1 MKLQNE
7 TDSALSIEHL
17 DAGYEDKIILRDVNL
32 SIHRGEIFALLGGS
46 GCGKSTL
53 MRHLIGLNPPL
64 AGRIILGGELFAS
77 ADETIPEKKTR
88 RILQRLGVMFQSGAL
103 FGSMPLLDNVKLPLQ
118 EATNLPSA
126 VMDEMALLK
135 LHQVGLGEF
144 ADYLPSE
151 ISGGMQKRAA
161 IARAMVLDPD
171 VLFLDEP
178 SAGLDPITSSEL
190 DELIL
195 RLRDAFGTTIVIV
208 THELKSIFKVVDR
221 AAFLDRNSQSVLDVG
236 APAQLRDQSEHQGVR
251 GFFHGKSVS

>member
-7 TDSALSIEHL
+7 LESALTLEHL

-77 ADETIPEKKTR
+77 ADETIPENKTR

-103 FGSMPLLDNVKLPLQ
+103 FGSMPLIDNVKLPLQ

-208 THELKSIFKVVDR
+208 THELKSIFKIVDR

>member
-7 TDSALSIEHL
+7 LESALTLEHL

-103 FGSMPLLDNVKLPLQ
+103 FGSMPLIDNVKLPLQ
-118 EATNLPSA
+118 EATSLPSA

-208 THELKSIFKVVDR
+208 THELKSIYKIVDR

>member
-1 MKLQNE
+1 M
-7 TDSALSIEHL
+7 
-17 DAGYEDKIILRDVNL
+17 
-32 SIHRGEIFALLGGS
+32 
-46 GCGKSTL
+46 
-53 MRHLIGLNPPL
+53 
-64 AGRIILGGELFAS
+64 
-77 ADETIPEKKTR
+77 
-88 RILQRLGVMFQSGAL
+88 
-103 FGSMPLLDNVKLPLQ
+103 
-118 EATNLPSA
+118 PSA

-208 THELKSIFKVVDR
+208 THELKSIFKIVDR

-236 APAQLRDQSEHQGVR
+236 APAQLRDQSEHKGVR

>member
-7 TDSALSIEHL
+7 QESALTLEHL
-17 DAGYEDKIILRDVNL
+17 DAGYEGKIILRDVNL

-103 FGSMPLLDNVKLPLQ
+103 FGSMPLIDNVKLPLQ

-208 THELKSIFKVVDR
+208 THELKSIYKIVDR

>member
-64 AGRIILGGELFAS
+64 AGRIILGGELVAS

>member
-77 ADETIPEKKTR
+77 AEETIPEKKTR

>member
-7 TDSALSIEHL
+7 LESALTLEHL

-77 ADETIPEKKTR
+77 ADETIPENMTR

-103 FGSMPLLDNVKLPLQ
+103 FGSMPLIDNVKLPLQ

-208 THELKSIFKVVDR
+208 THELKSIFKIVDR